1 MTTRELLIQEINQ
14 APEDVLQ
21 MLLRYLQA
29 EQQRRNTPRRAKPVK
44 TTGIYADYWNQ
55 FIGALTDDVW
65 ERPAQGKL
73 EQRDAW

>member
-29 EQQRRNTPRRAKPVK
+29 EQQRRNSPSPAQSTK
-44 TTGIYADYWNQ
+44 TAGLYADYWNQ
-55 FIGALTDDVW
+55 FIGVLADEPW
-65 ERPAQGKL
+65 ERPAQGTQ
-73 EQRDAW
+73 EQREAW